1 MLNLKPDIL
10 KIALSLPK
18 VLKVD
23 VQIQLAIG
31 CVLDQKEG
39 LVLSILGAIFLTVRH
54 YVALFSNR
62 TFDLSQ
68 YIFFTIVRGFE
79 LRQYQATK

>member
-1 MLNLKPDIL
+1 VLNLKPDIL

-31 CVLDQKEG
+31 CVLDQKKG
-39 LVLSILGAIFLTVRH
+39 LVISILGVIFLTVRH

-68 YIFFTIVRGFE
+68 YTFFTIVRGF
-79 LRQYQATK
+79 